1 MTLTQ
6 EQLDSYWKEGYLRI
20 GTLFEPDELEELRA
34 EYDRLFKEAS
44 ESKRFRN
51 LSEDGKAETGGGQQM
66 LQIMNMFL
74 RSPIFLKVIY
84 DSRLLDR
91 VQDIIGPNIQ
101 LYHDQALYKPAK
113 HGGPVLW
120 HQDNGYW
127 ECRPATLISCWITL
141 DDAVRENGAMQV
153 VPGSHLQPVWHDQ
166 AKSTNALREIDEG
179 VDRSK
184 AKVIE
189 LPAGGVMMHHCQTL
203 HYTQPN
209 ETDRQRRAY
218 AIHYMQP
225 GTEGKYREG
234 RKRFEVGL
242 HRPLLRAHF

>member
-6 EQLDSYWKEGYLRI
+6 DQLDSYWKDGYLRI
-20 GTLFEPDELEELRA
+20 GKLFEDEEIEELRV
-34 EYDRLFKEAS
+34 EYNRLFEEAS
-44 ESKRFRN
+44 ATKRFRN
-51 LSEDGKAETGGGQQM
+51 LSDDGKAESGSGQQM

-74 RSPIFLKVIY
+74 RSPLFHKLLY
-84 DSRLLDR
+84 DTRLLDM
-91 VQDIIGPNIQ
+91 VEDVIGPNIQ
-101 LYHDQALYKPAK
+101 LYHDQALFKPAH

-127 ECRPATLISCWITL
+127 QCRPATLVSCWITL

-166 AKSTNALREIDEG
+166 AKSTKALREVDEG
-179 VDRSK
+179 VDRSN

-189 LPAGGVMMHHCQTL
+189 LPAGGVMLHHCQTL

-218 AIHYMQP
+218 ALHYMQP
-225 GTEGKYREG
+225 GTEGKVPAG
-234 RKRFEVGL
+234 RARFHVGL
-242 HRPLLRAHF
+242 ERPLLRALF